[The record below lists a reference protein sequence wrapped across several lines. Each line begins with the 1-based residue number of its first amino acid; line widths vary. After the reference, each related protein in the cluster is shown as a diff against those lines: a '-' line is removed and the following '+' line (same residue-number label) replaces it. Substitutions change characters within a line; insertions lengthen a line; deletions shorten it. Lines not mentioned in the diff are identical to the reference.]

1 MKKLSLSA
9 SISTLIIIVATFCAI
24 FCYIIV
30 PDQSPSAN
38 LQIPEIALL
47 KPGTKQFLF
56 KEKILNDQ
64 NEGWV
69 SHIVKGRQDPYKYH
83 PVDSISKGKSSTTLH
98 FGLAKRVIENKKG
111 STTIS
116 KTYWLGTDKYGR
128 DIMSR
133 LIVGLRVSLFV
144 GIFAVVISVL
154 IGTLL
159 GVISGYFGSCVD
171 KVVMTIVNVN
181 WSIPTLLLAFA
192 ILLVMERGL
201 MAIYLAIGLTL
212 WVDLARILRGQVI
225 ELKSKEFILSAQTM
239 GMSSWRIM
247 WKHVVP
253 NLYGTILVIASINFA
268 TAILV
273 EAGLSYLGLGVQPPV
288 PSLGNMLKEN
298 YGYATSGYVVLSIA
312 PALIILVLVLSFNLL
327 GNGLRD
333 YYDIRRSVKSS

>member
-1 MKKLSLSA
+1 
-9 SISTLIIIVATFCAI
+9 
-24 FCYIIV
+24 
-30 PDQSPSAN
+30 
-38 LQIPEIALL
+38 
-47 KPGTKQFLF
+47 
-56 KEKILNDQ
+56 
-64 NEGWV
+64 
-69 SHIVKGRQDPYKYH
+69 
-83 PVDSISKGKSSTTLH
+83 
-98 FGLAKRVIENKKG
+98 
-111 STTIS
+111 
-116 KTYWLGTDKYGR
+116 
-128 DIMSR
+128 
-133 LIVGLRVSLFV
+133 
-144 GIFAVVISVL
+144 
-154 IGTLL
+154 
-159 GVISGYFGSCVD
+159 
-171 KVVMTIVNVN
+171 MTIVNVN